1 MRPGRTGKRPGSW
14 GLGTRVVAA
23 LALVGLLLAGCGGAG
38 AGQRGATGSSGAPAG
53 APARPA
59 QDEPQPLR
67 VGLDAA
73 MSGGSAAAGEAIRRG
88 LQLAIDEINGQGG
101 IRGRPLELV
110 VRDHEGNP
118 TKGVANIRE
127 LVERQRVAAIFA
139 GLHTP
144 VAMAERDIVHQ
155 LEIPFIVPWAA
166 GTQIVQNGRNPN
178 FIFRVSAN
186 DWTVDQFLV
195 HYVVNKLGK
204 RNPAVLV
211 EDTAWGESN
220 IEGLTHW
227 LAEAGLRPAVV
238 EKFKWGDT
246 DMTPQLTRAR
256 EAGAD
261 ALILVANAPEGAQ
274 VMRSMDKLGLKPTT
288 FPVVTHWGVTG
299 GQFAQVGGFENTNG
313 VRTVQT
319 YTFFGELNIPGKRVL
334 SGYLRTY
341 GGNGP
346 EDITAPVGVANAF
359 DALHILARALRQ
371 VDDPHNGDAV
381 RRALENLEQPYEGL
395 IKTYVKPFSP
405 TNHEALTADDYV
417 MTVWQDGKLVPE
429 PK

>member
-1 MRPGRTGKRPGSW
+1 MPAARTSRSASNIGRGAR
-14 GLGTRVVAA
+14 LVAA
-23 LALVGLLLAGCGGAG
+23 LLLASWLLVGCGGAT
-38 AGQRGATGSSGAPAG
+38 GQRGTPGGANTTAGST
-53 APARPA
+53 ARSA
-59 QDEPQPLR
+59 QEDPQPLL

-73 MSGGSAAAGEAIRRG
+73 MSGGSAASGEAIRRG

-101 IRGRPLELV
+101 IHGHPLQLV

-127 LVERQRVAAIFA
+127 LVERQGVVAIFA

-155 LEIPFIVPWAA
+155 LEVPFIVPWAA

-186 DWTVDQFLV
+186 DWSVDQFLV
-195 HYVVNKLGK
+195 NYVVNKLGK

-227 LAEAGLRPAVV
+227 LAQAGLRPAVV

-261 ALILVANAPEGAQ
+261 AIILVANAPEGAQ

-288 FPVVTHWGVTG
+288 IPVVTHWGVTG
-299 GQFAQVGGFENTNG
+299 GQFAQVGGFENTND

-381 RRALENLEQPYEGL
+381 RRALEDLQQPYEGL
-395 IKTYVKPFSP
+395 IKTYTKPFSP

>member
-1 MRPGRTGKRPGSW
+1 MPAARTSRSASNIGRGAR
-14 GLGTRVVAA
+14 LVAA
-23 LALVGLLLAGCGGAG
+23 LLLASWLLAGCGGAT
-38 AGQRGATGSSGAPAG
+38 GQRGTPGGASTTAGST
-53 APARPA
+53 ARSA
-59 QDEPQPLR
+59 QEDPQPLL

-73 MSGGSAAAGEAIRRG
+73 MSGGSAASGEAIRRG

-101 IRGRPLELV
+101 IHGHPLQLV

-127 LVERQRVAAIFA
+127 LVERQGVVAIFA

-155 LEIPFIVPWAA
+155 LEVPFIVPWAA

-186 DWTVDQFLV
+186 DWSVDQFLV
-195 HYVVNKLGK
+195 NYVVNKLGK

-227 LAEAGLRPAVV
+227 LAQAGLRPAVV

-261 ALILVANAPEGAQ
+261 AIILVANAPEGAQ

-288 FPVVTHWGVTG
+288 IPVVTHWGVTG
-299 GQFAQVGGFENTNG
+299 GQFAQVGGFENTND

-381 RRALENLEQPYEGL
+381 RRALEDLQQPYEGL
-395 IKTYVKPFSP
+395 IKTYTKPFSP